1 MVQAYYRGRGLCCAI
16 ITRYKT
22 HSTMTT
28 AYALRRTA
36 DENGALSFA
45 AITAALQAHGFTL
58 EEWLRDAQLRCLR
71 QDGCDELLHW
81 LGY

>member
-1 MVQAYYRGRGLCCAI
+1 
-16 ITRYKT
+16 
-22 HSTMTT
+22 MTI
-28 AYALRRTA
+28 AYALRRNA
-36 DENGALSFA
+36 DENGALPFA
-45 AITAALQAHGFTL
+45 AITTALHAHGFTL

>member
-1 MVQAYYRGRGLCCAI
+1 MSI
-16 ITRYKT
+16 
-22 HSTMTT
+22 
-28 AYALRRTA
+28 AYALRRNA

-45 AITAALQAHGFTL
+45 AITTVLQAHGFTL
-58 EEWLRDAQLRCLR
+58 EEWMCDAQLRCLR